1 MSFLPTEVR
10 AEWGRLVE
18 QIAEYDYAY
27 YVLDAPLVADD
38 DYDALMAQLKLLETQ
53 YPVLQSA
60 ISPTQRVAG
69 GLQSK
74 FASQQH
80 RVGMYSLDNA
90 FSDEDVRQFWQRIQ
104 SLVPQAEPH
113 FCAEP
118 KLDGLAIN
126 LTYEQGQLTQA
137 TTRGDGINGEVVT
150 ANIRTLHNVPLVLR
164 AHPPKGVIEVRGE
177 VVMSKAAFQALN
189 ERQLAQGQKPFA
201 NPRNAAAG
209 SLRQLDARITAERQ
223 LQFFA
228 YAVGFVEDETLLAP
242 TQTGVLEQLHQWGF
256 QVAKE
261 VRHLSG
267 IDALLV
273 YYEQIQQQRDQLA
286 YDIDGVVYKID
297 DRAVQLQ
304 LGMTAKF
311 PRWAIAHKFPAQEVW
326 TKVEAID
333 IQVGRT
339 GALTP
344 VARLMPVS
352 VGGVVVSNATLH
364 NADEIARKDV
374 RVGDTVVVRRA
385 GDVIPEVV
393 AVVAHLRPEHATP
406 YVMPTQCPVCQSA
419 VVQEADKSVHR
430 CSGGLYCPAQKQR
443 ALEHFVSRKAMDIQG
458 LGGKVIEQ
466 LMQSGLV
473 AHADDL
479 YRLTLMSLVN
489 LERMGE
495 KSAHNLL
502 QAIDASKQTNLARF
516 IYALGIP
523 EVGEV
528 TAKSLAQH
536 FGELAP
542 LMQADEVSLMQIR
555 DVGAVVAKEI
565 VQFFAQPHNR
575 EVIEQLQALGVH
587 WPRVDLVATASLQ
600 PSAVM
605 NKVVVL
611 TGTLSQMSR
620 EEAKAI
626 LERFGAKV
634 TGSVSAKTDI
644 VIAGEAAGSKL
655 AKAEQL
661 GIMVWDEG
669 TFIAQ
674 CITPH
679 NLTKDSV

>member
-38 DYDALMAQLKLLETQ
+38 DYDALMAQLKQLETQ
-53 YPVLQSA
+53 YPILQSA

-104 SLVPQAEPH
+104 SLVPQAQPH

-126 LTYEQGQLTQA
+126 LTYEQGQLIQA

-261 VRHLSG
+261 VRRLSG

-479 YRLTLMSLVN
+479 YRLTLMPLVN

-502 QAIDASKQTNLARF
+502 LAIDASKQTTLARF

-542 LMQADEVSLMQIR
+542 LMQADEASLMQIR

-575 EVIEQLQALGVH
+575 DVIEQLQALGVH
-587 WPRVDLVATASLQ
+587 WPSVDLVATASLQ
-600 PSAVM
+600 PSVVM

-620 EEAKAI
+620 EEAKTI
-626 LERFGAKV
+626 LERLGAKV
-634 TGSVSAKTDI
+634 TGSVSAKTDM
-644 VIAGEAAGSKL
+644 VIAGKAAGSKL

-661 GIMVWDEG
+661 GIMVWDEE

>member
-1 MSFLPTEVR
+1 MSVLPSEAI
-10 AEWGRLVE
+10 AEWNRLVK

-27 YVLDAPLVADD
+27 YVLDEPGVSDV
-38 DYDALMAQLKLLETQ
+38 DYDQCMAQLKQLEAD
-53 YPVLQSA
+53 YPSLQSPQ
-60 ISPTQRVAG
+60 SPSQRVAG
-69 GLQSK
+69 SIQAK

-80 RVGMYSLDNA
+80 RLGMYSLDNA
-90 FSDEDVRQFWQRIQ
+90 FSDEDVMAFWQRIH
-104 SLVPQAEPH
+104 SLAPQAQPS

-126 LTYEQGQLTQA
+126 LTYENGCLTHA
-137 TTRGDGINGEVVT
+137 TTRGDGVSGEVVT
-150 ANIRTLHNVPLVLR
+150 ANIRTLHNVPLVFR
-164 AHPPKGVIEVRGE
+164 THSPKGVIEVRGE
-177 VVMSKAAFQALN
+177 VVMSKRAFQALN
-189 ERQLAQGQKPFA
+189 ERQVAQGQKPFA

-228 YAVGFVEDETLLAP
+228 YAVGFVEDVSILAA
-242 TQTGVLEQLHQWGF
+242 TQTGVLKQLHQWGF

-261 VRHLSG
+261 VSHLSG
-267 IDALLV
+267 VHALLA
-273 YYEQIQQQRDQLA
+273 YYEHIQQQRDQLA
-286 YDIDGVVYKID
+286 YDIDGVVYKLD
-297 DRAVQLQ
+297 DRALQQQ

-326 TKVEAID
+326 TTLEAID
-333 IQVGRT
+333 IQVGRS

-344 VARLMPVS
+344 VARLTPVS
-352 VGGVVVSNATLH
+352 VGGVMVSNATLH

-374 RVGDTVVVRRA
+374 RVGDTLVVRRA

-393 AVVAHLRPEHATP
+393 AVVAHLRPDHTTP
-406 YVMPTQCPVCQSA
+406 FVMPTECPVCQSA
-419 VVQEADKSVHR
+419 VVQESDKSVHR

-466 LMQSGLV
+466 LMASGLV

-479 YRLTLMSLVN
+479 YRLSLLQLIN
-489 LERMGE
+489 LDRMGE
-495 KSAHNLL
+495 KSARNLL
-502 QAIDASKQTNLARF
+502 VSIDESKNTTLARF

-555 DVGAVVAKEI
+555 DVGSVVAKAI

-575 EVIEQLQALGVH
+575 EVIEQLRLLGVH
-587 WPRVDLVATASLQ
+587 WLPAEKVDGAIG
-600 PSAVM
+600 SAVM
-605 NKVVVL
+605 NKIVVL
-611 TGTLSQMSR
+611 TGTLSQLSR

-626 LERFGAKV
+626 LEQLGAKV
-634 TGSVSAKTDI
+634 TGSVSAKTDLL
-644 VIAGEAAGSKL
+644 IAGEAAGSKL
-655 AKAEQL
+655 VKAEQL
-661 GIMVWDEG
+661 GVEVWDEAS
-669 TFIAQ
+669 FIAR
-674 CITPH
+674 CISP
-679 NLTKDSV
+679 LKDQA

>member
-1 MSFLPTEVR
+1 MTDDVQQQWL
-10 AEWGRLVE
+10 ALVE
-18 QIAEYDYAY
+18 RINEYDYAY
-27 YVLDAPLVADD
+27 YVLDAPLVADA
-38 DYDALMAQLKLLETQ
+38 DYDALMAQLKRLETQ
-53 YPVLQSA
+53 YPALQLP

-74 FASQQH
+74 FESQQH
-80 RVGMYSLDNA
+80 RLGMYSLDNA

-104 SLVPQAEPH
+104 SLAPQAQPF

-137 TTRGDGINGEVVT
+137 TTRGDGISGEVVT

-164 AHPPKGVIEVRGE
+164 TNPPKGIIEVRGE
-177 VVMSKAAFQALN
+177 VVMNKAAFQALN
-189 ERQLAQGQKPFA
+189 ERQLAQGLKPFA

-242 TQTGVLEQLHQWGF
+242 TQTDVLEQLHQWGF

-261 VRHLSG
+261 ARRLSG
-267 IDALLV
+267 IDALLA

-286 YDIDGVVYKID
+286 YDIDGVVYKLD
-297 DRAVQLQ
+297 DRKLQQQ

-326 TKVEAID
+326 TRVEAID

-344 VARLMPVS
+344 VARLTPVS

-393 AVVAHLRPEHATP
+393 AVVAHLRPTQTSP
-406 YVMPTQCPVCQSA
+406 FVMPTECPVCQSA

-443 ALEHFVSRKAMDIQG
+443 ALEHFVSCKAMDIQG

-479 YRLTLMSLVN
+479 YRLTLMPLLN

-495 KSAHNLL
+495 KSAQNLL
-502 QAIDASKQTNLARF
+502 QAIEASKQTTLARF

-528 TAKSLAQH
+528 TAKSLARH

-542 LMQADEVSLMQIR
+542 LMQADEASLMQIR
-555 DVGAVVAKEI
+555 DVGAVVAKEV

-587 WPRVDLVATASLQ
+587 WPIVEVSAASQ
-600 PSAVM
+600 VSASAVM

-626 LERFGAKV
+626 LEQLGAKV

-661 GIMVWDEG
+661 GIMVWDEA
-669 TFIAQ
+669 TFIAK
-674 CITPH
+674 CITAH
-679 NLTKDSV
+679 NPIKD

>member
-1 MSFLPTEVR
+1 MTAITDDVNH
-10 AEWGRLVE
+10 EWHALVE
-18 QIAEYDYAY
+18 RIAECDYAY
-27 YVLDAPLVADD
+27 YVLDAPLIADA
-38 DYDALMAQLKLLETQ
+38 DYDALMARLNQLETR
-53 YPVLQSA
+53 YPALRSP

-69 GLQSK
+69 GVQAK
-74 FASQQH
+74 FESQQH
-80 RVGMYSLDNA
+80 RLGMYSLDNA
-90 FSDEDVRQFWQRIQ
+90 FSNEDVYQFWQRIQ
-104 SLVPQAEPH
+104 SLSSQAQPH

-126 LTYEQGQLTQA
+126 LTYEDSQLILA
-137 TTRGDGINGEVVT
+137 TTRGDGVSGEVVT
-150 ANIRTLHNVPLVLR
+150 ANIRTLRNIPLLLR
-164 AHPPKGVIEVRGE
+164 ANPPKGIIEVRGE
-177 VVMSKAAFQALN
+177 VVMSKVAFQALN
-189 ERQLAQGQKPFA
+189 ERQVAQGQKPFA

-209 SLRQLDARITAERQ
+209 SLRQLDARITAERH

-228 YAVGFVEDETLLAP
+228 YAVGFVEDESVLAP
-242 TQTGVLEQLHQWGF
+242 TQMGVLQQLNQWGF

-261 VRHLSG
+261 TASLAG
-267 IDALLV
+267 LDALLD
-273 YYEQIQQQRDQLA
+273 YYEQIQQQREQLA
-286 YDIDGVVYKID
+286 YDIDGVVYKLD
-297 DRAVQLQ
+297 DRALQQQ

-326 TKVEAID
+326 TRVDAID

-344 VARLMPVS
+344 VARLTPVS

-393 AVVAHLRPEHATP
+393 AVVAHLRPAQTMP
-406 YVMPTQCPVCQSA
+406 FVMPTQCPVCQSA
-419 VVQEADKSVHR
+419 VVQEVDKSVHR

-443 ALEHFVSRKAMDIQG
+443 ALEHFVSRKALDIQG

-466 LMQSGLV
+466 LVNSGLV

-479 YRLTLMSLVN
+479 YRLSLLSLVN

-495 KSAHNLL
+495 KSASNLL
-502 QAIDASKQTNLARF
+502 QAIEASKRTSLPRF

-536 FGELAP
+536 FGELDA
-542 LMQADEVSLMQIR
+542 LMQADEASLMQIR
-555 DVGAVVAKEI
+555 DVGAVVASDI
-565 VQFFAQPHNR
+565 VQFFAQPHNQ
-575 EVIEQLQALGVH
+575 EVIEQLQILGVC
-587 WPRVDLVATASLQ
+587 WSRSEAAVAPVVD
-600 PSAVM
+600 SAVM

-620 EEAKAI
+620 DEAKAI
-626 LERFGAKV
+626 LEQLGAKV

-655 AKAEQL
+655 VKAEQL
-661 GIMVWDEG
+661 GVRVWDES
-669 TFIAQ
+669 TFMAQ
-674 CITPH
+674 CVTR
-679 NLTKDSV
+679 LKDWL

>member
-1 MSFLPTEVR
+1 MNQLPIEV
-10 AEWGRLVE
+10 AKHWQSLVE
-18 QIAEYDYAY
+18 RISECDYAY
-27 YVLDAPLVADD
+27 YVLDAPLVADA

-53 YPVLQSA
+53 YPALQSP

-74 FASQQH
+74 FESQQH
-80 RVGMYSLDNA
+80 RLGMYSLDNA

-104 SLVPQAEPH
+104 SLVPQAQPH

-137 TTRGDGINGEVVT
+137 TTRGDGISGEVVT

-261 VRHLSG
+261 VRRLSG

-326 TKVEAID
+326 TRVEAIG

-344 VARLMPVS
+344 VARLTPVS

-393 AVVAHLRPEHATP
+393 AVVAHLRPIQTSP
-406 YVMPTQCPVCQSA
+406 FVMPTECPVCQSA

-479 YRLTLMSLVN
+479 YRLTLMPLVN

-502 QAIDASKQTNLARF
+502 QAIDASKQTTLARF

-542 LMQADEVSLMQIR
+542 LMQADEASLMQIR

-587 WPRVDLVATASLQ
+587 WPSVDLVATASLQ

-661 GIMVWDEG
+661 GIMVWDEE

>member
-1 MSFLPTEVR
+1 MPDMIDDVLQSWQ
-10 AEWGRLVE
+10 ALVE
-18 QIAEYDYAY
+18 RINECDYAY
-27 YVLDAPLVADD
+27 YVLDAPLIADA
-38 DYDALMAQLKLLETQ
+38 DYDALMAQLKQLEAQ
-53 YPVLQSA
+53 YPALQQP

-69 GLQSK
+69 AIQDK

-80 RVGMYSLDNA
+80 RLGMYSLDNA
-90 FSDEDVRQFWQRIQ
+90 FSDDDVQQFWQRIQ
-104 SLVPQAEPH
+104 SLAPQAQPH

-126 LTYEQGQLTQA
+126 LTYEQGQLIQA
-137 TTRGDGINGEVVT
+137 TTRGDGISGEVVT

-164 AHPPKGVIEVRGE
+164 AKPPKGIIEVRGE

-228 YAVGFVEDETLLAP
+228 YAVGFVDDETLLAP
-242 TQTGVLEQLHQWGF
+242 TQTGVLDQLHQWGF

-261 VRHLSG
+261 VTRVTG
-267 IDALLV
+267 IEALLA

-286 YDIDGVVYKID
+286 YDIDGVVYKLD
-297 DRAVQLQ
+297 DRSLQQQ
-304 LGMTAKF
+304 LGMTSKF

-326 TKVEAID
+326 TRVEAID

-344 VARLMPVS
+344 VARLTPVA

-393 AVVAHLRPEHATP
+393 AVVAHLRPSQTSP
-406 YVMPTQCPVCQSA
+406 FVMPTECPVCQSA
-419 VVQEADKSVHR
+419 VVQEAEKSVHR

-479 YRLTLMSLVN
+479 YRLTLMPLLN

-502 QAIDASKQTNLARF
+502 QAINASKQTTLARF

-542 LMQADEVSLMQIR
+542 LMQADEASLMQIR
-555 DVGAVVAKEI
+555 DVGGVVAKEI

-587 WPRVDLVATASLQ
+587 WPTVEVSATAPAQ
-600 PSAVM
+600 ESAVM

-626 LERFGAKV
+626 LERLGAKV

-661 GIMVWDEG
+661 GVLVWDEA

-674 CITPH
+674 CVTED
-679 NLTKDSV
+679 NTKKD